1 MRSMKQYKR
10 LTTTEREE
18 IFLLLNQGVKIREIG
33 RRLGRDHSAISREIS
48 LNFQKKGGYSPALA
62 DSRARE
68 ERTKPRRKKLN
79 EGVLKHYVVKKLGE
93 HWSPEQIAGRLT
105 KISPRVKVSYE
116 TIYQFIYS
124 KEGKTN
130 RYFEFL
136 RKGHKRRRC
145 WFGRNGRR
153 AKKIFIPNRTWIEAR
168 PKEAIER
175 SSVGHL
181 EGDLMEGKRTT
192 GGVVSVVADRKSGL
206 VLLDKLTSKVSKER
220 MMPLLK
226 RFDRYPCSLHQT
238 ITFDNGTENTEHE
251 LLQKYSCCQTYFA
264 HPYHSWEKGTVENTI
279 GLIREFVPKGTD
291 LTEVKQKDLH
301 MIAQCLN
308 DRPRKRLGFKTP
320 SEVIFEETGW
330 CITS

>member
-10 LTTTEREE
+10 LTQTEREE

-33 RRLGRDHSAISREIS
+33 RRLGRNHGTISREIN
-48 LNFQKKGGYSPALA
+48 LNDRGGKNYSPALA
-62 DSRARE
+62 NTRAKRE
-68 ERTKPRRKKLN
+68 RGKPRKKKLN

-105 KISPRVKVSYE
+105 KISHRTKISYE

-124 KEGKTN
+124 KEGKKN

-136 RKGHKRRRC
+136 RKGHKRRHC

-153 AKKIFIPNRTWIEAR
+153 TKKVFIPNRAWIEAR
-168 PKEAIER
+168 PNEAINR
-175 SSVGHL
+175 STAGHL
-181 EGDLMEGKRTT
+181 EGDLMEGKKST
-192 GGVVSVVADRKSGL
+192 GGAVSVVVDRKSGL
-206 VLLDKLTSKVSKER
+206 TLLDKLESKISPER
-220 MMPLLK
+220 MLPLLK
-226 RFDRYPCSLHQT
+226 RFDRYPKSLSQT
-238 ITFDNGTENTEHE
+238 ITLDNGTENADHE
-251 LLQKYSCCQTYFA
+251 LLRKYLGCQTYFC

-301 MIAQCLN
+301 TIALCLN